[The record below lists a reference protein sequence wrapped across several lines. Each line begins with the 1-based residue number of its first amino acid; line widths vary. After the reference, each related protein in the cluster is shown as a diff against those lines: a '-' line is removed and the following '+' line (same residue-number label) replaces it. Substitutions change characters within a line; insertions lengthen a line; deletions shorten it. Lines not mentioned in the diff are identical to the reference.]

1 MNKTRLITIWFFVA
15 AALMV
20 PTEAVF
26 AGADSDQS
34 ASQEYQIKAAF
45 LYNFL
50 KFVDWPQEKTSDTN
64 EPIVI
69 GIIGNDPLEDAFK
82 PIEGKTHEDVN
93 GKTIVIKYFK
103 SFEELKK
110 SGENSKDNLQKE
122 LEALRK
128 CHLLFICSSEQ
139 KNLSQILDAVKDSYV
154 LTVGES
160 PEFIGLGGIINFVL
174 EDEKVRFEINVAA
187 ADKAQLKIRSQLLRL
202 AKKVVDDN
210 SVAKSKP
217 KSSGKVVN

>member
-1 MNKTRLITIWFFVA
+1 
-15 AALMV
+15 MV

-34 ASQEYQIKAAF
+34 ASKEYQIKAAF

-103 SFEELKK
+103 SFEELMK
-110 SGENSKDNLQKE
+110 SGENSKDNLQKK
-122 LEALRK
+122 LEVLGE

-139 KNLSQILDAVKDSYV
+139 INLSRILDAVKDSYV
-154 LTVGES
+154 LTIGES

-174 EDEKVRFEINVAA
+174 EDEKMRFEINAA
-187 ADKAQLKIRSQLLRL
+187 SANKAQLKIRSQLLRL

-217 KSSGKVVN
+217 KSSGKVGN

>member
-1 MNKTRLITIWFFVA
+1 MKNKIFNLVILFLALSVTSVA
-15 AALMV
+15 AN
-20 PTEAVF
+20 
-26 AGADSDQS
+26 AGEDSTS
-34 ASQEYQIKAAF
+34 SQEYQIKAAF

-50 KFVDWPQEKTSDTN
+50 KFVDWPQGKTFDTN
-64 EPIVI
+64 EPVVI
-69 GIIGNDPLEDAFK
+69 GIIGSAPLENAFK
-82 PIEGKTHEDVN
+82 PIEGKAEDVH
-93 GKTIVIKYFK
+93 GKTVVVKYFK
-103 SFEELKK
+103 SFEELMK

-174 EDEKVRFEINVAA
+174 EDEKMRFEINVAA

-202 AKKVVDDN
+202 AKKVVDDD
-210 SVAKSKP
+210 SAAKGKA
-217 KSSGKVVN
+217 KSSGKVGN

>member
-1 MNKTRLITIWFFVA
+1 MKIKIYSLLALVTVLLVTSVA
-15 AALMV
+15 AN
-20 PTEAVF
+20 
-26 AGADSDQS
+26 ADENSTS
-34 ASQEYQIKAAF
+34 GQEYQVKAAF
-45 LYNFL
+45 LYNFI
-50 KFVDWPQEKTSDTN
+50 KFVDWPQGKTSDTN
-64 EPIVI
+64 EPVVI
-69 GIIGNDPLEDAFK
+69 GIIGSAPLENAFK
-82 PIEGKTHEDVN
+82 PIEGKAEDVH
-93 GKTIVIKYFK
+93 GKPIVIKYFK
-103 SFEELKK
+103 SFEELIK

-174 EDEKVRFEINVAA
+174 EDEKMRFEINVAA

-202 AKKVVDDN
+202 AKKVVDDD
-210 SVAKSKP
+210 SAAKGKA
-217 KSSGKVVN
+217 KSSGKVGN

>member
-1 MNKTRLITIWFFVA
+1 MKIKIYSLLALVTALLVTSVA
-15 AALMV
+15 AN
-20 PTEAVF
+20 
-26 AGADSDQS
+26 AGEDSTS
-34 ASQEYQIKAAF
+34 SQEYQIKAAF

-50 KFVDWPQEKTSDTN
+50 KFVDWPAGKTSDAN

-103 SFEELKK
+103 SFEELMK
-110 SGENSKDNLQKE
+110 SGENSKDNLQKK
-122 LEALRK
+122 LEVLGE

-202 AKKVVDDN
+202 AKKVVDDD

>member
-1 MNKTRLITIWFFVA
+1 MKNKIYSLVVLFLTLSVTSVA
-15 AALMV
+15 AN
-20 PTEAVF
+20 
-26 AGADSDQS
+26 ADEDSTS
-34 ASQEYQIKAAF
+34 GQEYQIKAAF

-50 KFVDWPQEKTSDTN
+50 KFVDWPQGKTPDTN

-69 GIIGNDPLEDAFK
+69 GIIGSAPLENAFK
-82 PIEGKTHEDVN
+82 PIEGKIHQDVN
-93 GKTIVIKYFK
+93 GKPIVIKYFK
-103 SFEELKK
+103 SFEELMK

-122 LEALRK
+122 LEVLRK

-160 PEFIGLGGIINFVL
+160 SEFIGLGGIINFVV
-174 EDEKVRFEINVAA
+174 EDEKMRFEINVAA

-202 AKKVVDDN
+202 AKKVVDDDIA
-210 SVAKSKP
+210 AKSKP